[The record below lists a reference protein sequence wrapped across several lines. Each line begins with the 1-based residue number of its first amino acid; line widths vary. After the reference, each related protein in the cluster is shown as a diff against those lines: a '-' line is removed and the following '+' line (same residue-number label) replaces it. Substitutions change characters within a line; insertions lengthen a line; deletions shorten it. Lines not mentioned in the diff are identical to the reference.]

1 MAGSS
6 KIEYGE
12 KYFSCESYVEGGE
25 ICHCLK
31 TLFFPFPKIP
41 FPSLLIILNTII
53 VVWKGMVIISV
64 NYGFILIV
72 YNGYVGNYIHSMTA
86 QY

>member
-1 MAGSS
+1 
-6 KIEYGE
+6 
-12 KYFSCESYVEGGE
+12 
-25 ICHCLK
+25 
-31 TLFFPFPKIP
+31 
-41 FPSLLIILNTII
+41 LIILNTII

-72 YNGYVGNYIHSMTA
+72 YNGYLGNYIHSMTA

>member
-1 MAGSS
+1 LNHV
-6 KIEYGE
+6 E
-12 KYFSCESYVEGGE
+12 KYFACESYVEVKGGE